1 MSMRIEL
8 TFKPGVTTAVEIPE
22 ANLLFNAAPLRQ
34 GPAPDQDRLIA
45 DALDHPIGAG
55 RLEEQLRAG
64 MKAVVLVD
72 DITRPTP
79 TARIIPHLL
88 RRFASAGVPDS
99 DVKFIMAP
107 GTHRPATERELLAK
121 LGREALSRFNILN
134 RDYQDDTKFV
144 NLGATKS
151 GIPIELDREVMEAD
165 YVIGLGN
172 IIPHISA
179 GWSGGGKIIL
189 PGVCSRKT
197 TDMMHYIACTVQ
209 HVLEVL
215 GTTDNVPRLE
225 IEEVAA
231 RAGLSFIINTV
242 LDEDH
247 SIQGVFAG
255 DFVAAHRRGV
265 DLAER
270 LMVVP
275 IPARADILIVSA
287 NPCHFDYWQ
296 GIKPYAY
303 AHRAVR
309 DGGALIFLLDGEEG
323 LCGDA
328 PSHEPT
334 LRKYMLWS
342 FADLKREVE
351 TGAATDIVGLNV
363 PMYHA
368 TLRHR
373 VTNFMVS
380 NHWTDDERDVLG
392 FQGQPS
398 VQAALD
404 AAFALLGREAK
415 VGVIPYGGETLTRI
429 DPEDF
434 AELGGVN
441 YRGI

>member
-1 MSMRIEL
+1 MRIEL
-8 TFKPGVTTAVEIPE
+8 TFKPGVTTEVEVPE
-22 ANLLFNAAPLRQ
+22 ANLLFNAAPFVTGR
-34 GPAPDQDRLIA
+34 PPNEDRLIA
-45 DALDHPIGAG
+45 DALDHPIGA
-55 RLEEQLRAG
+55 RRIEEQLRAG
-64 MKAVVLVD
+64 MRVVVLVD

-88 RRFASAGVPDS
+88 RRFALAGVPDG
-99 DVKFIMAP
+99 DVKFILAP
-107 GTHRPATERELLAK
+107 GTHRPATDEELLVK
-121 LGREALSRFNILN
+121 LGREALSRYTVLN
-134 RDYQDDTKFV
+134 RDYQDELKFV

-151 GIPIELDREVMEAD
+151 GIPVELDREVIEAD
-165 YVIGLGN
+165 FVIGLGN

-231 RAGLSFIINTV
+231 RAGLSFIVNTV
-242 LDEDH
+242 LDEEH
-247 SIQGVFAG
+247 NIQGIFAG

-265 DLAER
+265 ELAER
-270 LMVVP
+270 IMVVP
-275 IPARADILIVSA
+275 IPAPADILIVSA

-309 DGGALIFLLDGEEG
+309 DGGVLIFLLDGGEG

-328 PSHEPT
+328 PSHEST
-334 LRKYMLWS
+334 LRQYMLWS
-342 FADLKREVE
+342 FAAMKTEVE
-351 TGAATDIVGLNV
+351 AGAATDIVGMNV

-368 TLRHR
+368 MLRHR
-373 VTNFMVS
+373 VTNFIVS

-398 VQAALD
+398 AQAALD

-429 DPEDF
+429 SRQDF
-434 AELGGVN
+434 AELGDVQN
-441 YRGI
+441 RDN